1 MAKNRVDEKSVRNA
15 LIWAERKDGVPPTDI
30 AKKYNLSEPRIH
42 RICLKEENK
51 ELKLRVRELEAKLE
65 EKERNEQI

>member
-1 MAKNRVDEKSVRNA
+1 MSKNRSDEKSTRNA
-15 LIWAERKDGVPPTDI
+15 LIWADRKNGVPPTDI

-51 ELKLRVRELEAKLE
+51 ELKYENAKLKRLLE